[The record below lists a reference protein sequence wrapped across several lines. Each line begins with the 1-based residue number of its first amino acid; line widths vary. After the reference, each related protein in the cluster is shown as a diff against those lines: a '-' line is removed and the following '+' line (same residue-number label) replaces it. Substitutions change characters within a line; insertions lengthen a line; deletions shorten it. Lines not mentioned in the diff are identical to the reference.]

1 MPAADARAVAERAA
15 KLLAA
20 DPRVELVYLFGSGA
34 DPTATTVEDLDIAVQ
49 TAPALDDD
57 GLMRRRA
64 DLVTDLQAPIDLV
77 SLNRASIVLAHEI
90 AEHGRC
96 LFARTPEMETEFV
109 VRARARYWDFRPLLE
124 TQWRHAGQRLQ
135 ERRRG
140 A

>member
-1 MPAADARAVAERAA
+1 MPAADARGVAERAA
-15 KLLAA
+15 RLLAA
-20 DPRVELVYLFGSGA
+20 DPRVQLVYLFGSGA
-34 DPTATTVEDLDIAVQ
+34 DPTATTVEDVDIAVW
-49 TAPALDDD
+49 TDPPIDDD

-64 DLVTDLQAPIDLV
+64 DLVGDLHAPIDLV
-77 SLNRASIVLAHEI
+77 PLNRASIVLAHEI

-96 LFARTPEMETEFV
+96 LFARTPEVETEFV

-124 TQWRHAGQRLQ
+124 TQWRHAGQRLE